1 MWGYQLIPSKAD
13 FEQTSGIFG
22 SWNNNVND
30 DLKYL
35 KGTNTIASTLPLFHS
50 SFEYI

>member
-13 FEQTSGIFG
+13 FGQTSGIFG
-22 SWNNNVND
+22 NWNNNVND

-35 KGTNTIASTLPLFHS
+35 KGTTTVASSLPIFHS
-50 SFEYI
+50 SFE